1 MNLQTMRLAI
11 AAVGVAV
18 WVYGQQS
25 DNGDVRWIGIAM
37 LAIAVLMRF
46 IPRRKPPVTPEE

>member
-1 MNLQTMRLAI
+1 MNLQTIRLAV

-25 DNGDVRWIGIAM
+25 DNADIRWVGIAM
-37 LAIAVLMRF
+37 LAIAVLLRF
-46 IPRRKPPVTPEE
+46 APRPRPPAPPDE